1 MIIRKIDIRHL
12 LTLFTLL
19 IWISSCANIKPIT
32 GGDDDHIP
40 PKIIKEKS
48 TPNYQKNFASRKI
61 ILHFDEWVKLDN
73 PTANII
79 VSPTT
84 EYPLN
89 YTLKGKTLIVKLN
102 EKETLKENTTYSIQ
116 FGDAIQ
122 DITANNK
129 ASTIKYVFST
139 GDYIDSLMIR
149 GIVKDA
155 KPYSRL
161 PKF

>member
-73 PTANII
+73 PTGNI
-79 VSPTT
+79 P
-84 EYPLN
+84 
-89 YTLKGKTLIVKLN
+89 
-102 EKETLKENTTYSIQ
+102 
-116 FGDAIQ
+116 
-122 DITANNK
+122 
-129 ASTIKYVFST
+129 
-139 GDYIDSLMIR
+139 
-149 GIVKDA
+149 
-155 KPYSRL
+155 
-161 PKF
+161 